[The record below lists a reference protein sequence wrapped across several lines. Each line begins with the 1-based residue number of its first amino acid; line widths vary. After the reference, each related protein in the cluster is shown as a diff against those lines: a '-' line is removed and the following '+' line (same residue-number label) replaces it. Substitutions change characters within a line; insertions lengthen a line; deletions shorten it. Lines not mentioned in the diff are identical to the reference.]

1 LSMIDL
7 LDSSHQAHSWNL
19 LHAMRIIST
28 APCGV
33 IVLINRDED
42 GLGLTDRIL
51 RADQKLVVNQE
62 LRNYGTGS
70 QILLDLGVKKMRL
83 MAAPRKMP
91 SMDGF
96 GLEITGYLSAEEAS
110 PV

>member
-1 LSMIDL
+1 
-7 LDSSHQAHSWNL
+7 
-19 LHAMRIIST
+19 
-28 APCGV
+28 
-33 IVLINRDED
+33 
-42 GLGLTDRIL
+42 L